1 MAGRRELLIYSSAVI
16 VIIYALWVV
25 GSNSLQTNPNVKR
38 KVTPAEYSAA
48 WQKRRLAEIDENK
61 IAYEALVAERR
72 RKRKFMAEKERE
84 LEAVYFDQDNPYVP
98 PVKPE
103 YEKPEMSKFEGIDI
117 KEGYTMFQKV
127 DGEEAEP
134 EKEKEE

>member
-1 MAGRRELLIYSSAVI
+1 
-16 VIIYALWVV
+16 
-25 GSNSLQTNPNVKR
+25 
-38 KVTPAEYSAA
+38 
-48 WQKRRLAEIDENK
+48 
-61 IAYEALVAERR
+61 
-72 RKRKFMAEKERE
+72 
-84 LEAVYFDQDNPYVP
+84 VP